1 MLWVILI
8 HFSDAKSLILER
20 VNLMKSRLSFYALK
34 ILFSNILF
42 NDVHNAL
49 SLMVSSDFDIKVM
62 LDFWFLFMDVENIL
76 KYMKRQQKRTH
87 L

>member
-1 MLWVILI
+1 
-8 HFSDAKSLILER
+8 
-20 VNLMKSRLSFYALK
+20 MKSRLSFYALK